1 MAISLF
7 VVGDT
12 GTALA
17 AVYKLGEN
25 DVGDDPEGDVAE
37 EEEGDVDVGAEPVV
51 GGGQQDR
58 GEDYGGHRG
67 ALAHAEG

>member
-7 VVGDT
+7 VVGDA

-37 EEEGDVDVGAEPVV
+37 KEECDVDVGAEPIV
-51 GGGQQDR
+51 GSGQ
-58 GEDYGGHRG
+58 
-67 ALAHAEG
+67 